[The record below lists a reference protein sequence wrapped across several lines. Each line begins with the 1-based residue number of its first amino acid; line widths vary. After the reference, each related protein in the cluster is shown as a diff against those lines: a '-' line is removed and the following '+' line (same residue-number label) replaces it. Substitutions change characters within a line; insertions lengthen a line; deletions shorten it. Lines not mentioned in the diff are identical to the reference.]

1 MLMYF
6 VVRSQMVLFGYVWSC
21 MVILS
26 YAQFFVLVIISV
38 LTPFLRVSKI
48 LKKFELTEQPWGK
61 QVNLNLPWGSTM
73 NIKSLDSFAK
83 GIR

>member
-1 MLMYF
+1 MVTIPYKVSNGL
-6 VVRSQMVLFGYVWSC
+6 VWLCMVLYGHMQLC
-21 MVILS
+21 TI
-26 YAQFFVLVIISV
+26 FVLVIISV
-38 LTPFLRVSKI
+38 LTPFLRVDKI